1 MENSKWAG
9 IYKIG
14 GAAAL
19 GAVLVGL
26 ADPSTSQTPVILN
39 KQAPHPQ
46 LRGLRLSPGGRQ
58 VALVDGGAVY
68 VYPIP

>member
-1 MENSKWAG
+1 VSYEQLAW
-9 IYKIG
+9 
-14 GAAAL
+14 
-19 GAVLVGL
+19 L
-26 ADPSTSQTPVILN
+26 ADPPTSQTPVILN

>member
-1 MENSKWAG
+1 LLLLTLEDGQLAW
-9 IYKIG
+9 
-14 GAAAL
+14 
-19 GAVLVGL
+19 L

-58 VALVDGGAVY
+58 VALVDGRAVY

>member
-1 MENSKWAG
+1 LSRFLLLLTLEDGQLAW
-9 IYKIG
+9 
-14 GAAAL
+14 
-19 GAVLVGL
+19 L

-58 VALVDGGAVY
+58 VALVDGRAVY